1 MPGLSFYCDF
11 SGISEPKRTM
21 ILGHGSECI
30 EDGSFNKLLI
40 DDRYSV
46 LTCTGYEGYPFTS
59 FETEEVR
66 IFLEGRLY
74 GTEEHTVNEVL
85 KTLAENL
92 VRGLDA
98 AVCERIRSWL
108 LNTDGEFVLLV
119 QHKQT
124 GVVYIVTDA
133 LGRLPLYYSRNE
145 QSIMVSRHMDLVAAV
160 QDCMVED
167 RLGIAQ
173 YLLFAYSLGNRTLF
187 QGVRCTEP
195 SSIIMIDPQSALT
208 DLQRLY
214 TFSFSEKVHFDKSV
228 ETNGAELAHLLSLAC
243 QRRMKPNQRNV
254 LSLSGGL
261 DSRTIAACMKKAGVS
276 FFAATMIDADG
287 VFREDAEIA
296 QEIARVLGIDWRLFK
311 LQTPKGKD
319 AYRLL
324 DIKTGLNFLSMSF
337 ILQFFDRLRSTYGRE
352 MTYITGDGGDKILVD
367 LRPKSSLRSL
377 QDLVQYIVMRH
388 QIFSL
393 ADVSRLTGIP
403 EGSIVQSISEHVGSY
418 PEYEFD
424 NKLVHFVVF
433 ERGRR
438 WLFEGEDRNRSFFW
452 HLAPFYD
459 MQLFRY
465 AMNCPDE
472 QKTNHKLYKEVLVR
486 LSPEVAGI
494 KNAHWGFPIT
504 SQKYYR
510 FVWKRF
516 ALDLIPT
523 EFKKRIKQL
532 SANGIPRERYK
543 ECVSKQVSNCD
554 VIGKCLMYSEL
565 MRQLDFCS
573 KREAQTLLTVT
584 STLEMVV
591 SGQSTIRNYWDEQ
604 F

>member
-1 MPGLSFYCDF
+1 MPGISFYCNF
-11 SGISEPKRTM
+11 SGISESKRMM
-21 ILGHGSECI
+21 ILRHGSEC
-30 EDGSFNKLLI
+30 DGEGLFNKLLI
-40 DDRYSV
+40 DDRRSV
-46 LTCTGYEGYPFTS
+46 LTCTGYEEYPFTS
-59 FETEEVR
+59 FETEEFR
-66 IFLEGRLY
+66 IFLEGRIY
-74 GTEEHTVNEVL
+74 GADEHTINGVL

-92 VRGLDA
+92 VRGLGA
-98 AVCERIRSWL
+98 ATCERIRSWL
-108 LNTDGEFVLLV
+108 LNSDGEFVLLV

-160 QDCMVED
+160 QNCMEYD

-187 QGVRCTEP
+187 QGVRCAEP
-195 SSIIMIDPQSALT
+195 ASIIMIDPQSALV

-214 TFSFSEKVHFDKSV
+214 TFSFSEKIHLDKSV

-254 LSLSGGL
+254 VSLSGGL
-261 DSRTIAACMKKAGVS
+261 DSRTIAACMKKAGIS
-276 FFAATMIDADG
+276 LFAATMIDADG

-296 QEIARVLGIDWRLFK
+296 QEIARVLSIDWKLFR

-319 AYRLL
+319 VYRLL
-324 DIKTGLNFLSMSF
+324 SMKTGQNFLSMSF
-337 ILQFFDRLRSTYGRE
+337 ILQFFDKLQSTYGQE
-352 MTYITGDGGDKILVD
+352 MAYITGDGGDKILVD

-388 QIFSL
+388 QILSL
-393 ADVSRLTGIP
+393 ADVSCLTGIP
-403 EGSIVQSISEHVGSY
+403 EESIVQSISEHVDSY
-418 PEYEFD
+418 PERDFD

-438 WLFEGEDRNRSFFW
+438 WLFEGEDRNRNFFW
-452 HLAPFYD
+452 HLAPFYGI
-459 MQLFRY
+459 QLFRY

-472 QKTNHKLYKEVLVR
+472 QKANHKLYKEVLLR

-494 KNAHWGFPIT
+494 RNSHWGFPIT

-516 ALDLIPT
+516 VLDLIPT

-543 ECVSKQVSNCD
+543 ECVSKQVSSCD
-554 VIGKCLMYSEL
+554 AIGKCLEYSEL

-584 STLEMVV
+584 STLELVI
-591 SGQSTIRNYWDEQ
+591 SGQSSIRDYWDEQ